1 MSEKIYVFGHK
12 NPDTDSICSSMVMEK
27 FDKNLGLDVEAKR
40 LGNVNKETQ
49 FVLDYLGLEA
59 PELLQKVEEE
69 QRVVLVDHNE
79 FDQSVEGIENAVI
92 ETVVD
97 HHRIANFQTKT
108 PLYYRAEPVG
118 CTSTIL
124 YKKFKEENMTI
135 DKKEAILMLS
145 AIISDTLLLK
155 SPTTTDD
162 DKKALEELAKIA
174 EIDVNTY
181 GIEMLKAGTNLD
193 DFTEEEL
200 INMDA
205 KRSEKDGKKF
215 VIAQVNTVSIPDVLK
230 RKENI
235 ERVIEKEIENND
247 LQLFI
252 FAITDILNSNTQII
266 ALGKETQVA
275 EKGFE
280 KALEDNMMFLEG
292 VVSRKKQ
299 ILPVIDKNM

>member
-27 FDKNLGLDVEAKR
+27 FDKNLGLNVEAKR

-59 PELLQKVEEE
+59 PDLLQKVEEE

-118 CTSTIL
+118 CTATIL

-162 DKKALEELAKIA
+162 DRKALEELAKIA

-235 ERVIEKEIENND
+235 ERAIEKEIENND

-266 ALGKETQVA
+266 ALGKEAQVA